1 MRSCFNEAIEVG
13 ARGFAAESL
22 QRAAIAI
29 GFRRRAVKK
38 LVREAGQEAM
48 HCSKWIYWLS
58 GKIEWEARD
67 VA

>member
-1 MRSCFNEAIEVG
+1 MAELHRYSTKEVAISQVK
-13 ARGFAAESL
+13 S
-22 QRAAIAI
+22 
-29 GFRRRAVKK
+29 RRAVKK

-58 GKIEWEARD
+58 GKKEWEVRD